1 MTSRRGRGF
10 TLMELMVT
18 LAVAAVLT
26 TIGLPSMQQVLA
38 KRRLSAAAEE
48 LYGNLQLMR
57 AQAIKQ
63 NRPAYVSFFSD
74 ADGWRYG
81 LDDTAACDTSV
92 AGDCTVHGNPRSY
105 SSDNYRGVTLTQTF
119 AANLAGFE
127 PRRGLAFGSGS
138 VTLSSSA
145 GEVRVLLLRIGQLRL
160 CSPAGDDKV
169 SGYADCT

>member
-1 MTSRRGRGF
+1 MYRRDRGF
-10 TLMELMVT
+10 TLMELLT
-18 LAVAAVLT
+18 TIAVALVLT
-26 TIGLPSMQQVLA
+26 TIGIPSLQQTLA

-74 ADGWRYG
+74 AGGWRYG
-81 LDDTAACDTSV
+81 LDDTAACNLTV
-92 AGDCTVHGNPRSY
+92 AGDCSVHGNARTY
-105 SSDNYRGVTLTQTF
+105 SSDNHRGVNLSQTF

-145 GEVRVLLLRIGQLRL
+145 GEVRVVLLRIGQLQL
-160 CSPAGDDKV
+160 CSPAGAHKV
-169 SGYADCT
+169 SGYADCA